1 MTVRTCS
8 INALAA
14 IRPPCGGCRV
24 TVTCPRAADDLLE
37 QGVEGGGTGDVIQ
50 KRFVRGS
57 ATTVAYLVDKA
68 PNMALRSHR
77 QRCVCVID
85 YTGGLTRLFGRLISY
100 SHIEEFYRRSPN
112 LRSDG
117 GASS

>member
-24 TVTCPRAADDLLE
+24 TVTCPRAADDLSE
-37 QGVEGGGTGDVIQ
+37 QDAEGGGTGDVVQ

-57 ATTVAYLVDKA
+57 ATTAAYLVDKA
-68 PNMALRSHR
+68 ANMAL
-77 QRCVCVID
+77 
-85 YTGGLTRLFGRLISY
+85 
-100 SHIEEFYRRSPN
+100 
-112 LRSDG
+112 
-117 GASS
+117 